1 VKIESVINCSDLYD
15 KAAESLMKL
24 DSDIDKTIQDLA
36 KKVEARGVP
45 RNKVARQVVK
55 ELTAREVLSPS
66 RIYEGLGYEQKR
78 KYKKREIEETFPQVE
93 NISAEESST
102 NQQAI
107 QVVAT
112 RTGRSETFKDMN
124 GGLNV
129 KLVSEEQKQIAGL
142 RQENESLKENERL
155 KEKEKLEL
163 VNEITYLR
171 EENAGL
177 SSKKEE
183 LERQLVEKTEQIS
196 ELKRENK
203 IINEKT
209 QPELLRELMER
220 FYDKPGML
228 DAKQLQ
234 KISEKAG
241 RDLETYVQR
250 YNTLILGAVEL
261 GQPVPLGL
269 YIIIKPNKV
278 LVPIRLEI
286 DFDKR
291 KIEIS
296 LWEKKLEIPPP
307 SVPVSSD
314 ASKVRF

>member
-1 VKIESVINCSDLYD
+1 VKIESVINCSGLYD
-15 KAAESLMKL
+15 KAAESLKKL

-78 KYKKREIEETFPQVE
+78 KYKKREIEEAFPQVE

-107 QVVAT
+107 QVVTT

-124 GGLNV
+124 GGLNI

-155 KEKEKLEL
+155 KEKE
-163 VNEITYLR
+163 NARLR
-171 EENAGL
+171 
-177 SSKKEE
+177 SKKGE
-183 LERQLVEKTEQIS
+183 LERQLIEKTEQIS

-209 QPELLRELMER
+209 QPELLRELQER
-220 FYDKPGML
+220 LYDKPGML

-241 RDLETYVQR
+241 RDLETTVQC
-250 YNTLILGAVEL
+250 YNTIIRRAVEL